1 MKRIALIW
9 SLGAGAMDA
18 ATGLLLVFAPER
30 VLELL
35 GIAAPAAES
44 RVFLSWIGVF
54 VASVGLSYVLVLRG
68 AAAAATVW
76 TFTALVRF
84 AVACFLMLQIRAGNL
99 PLAWATVALADAG
112 VAALQMIGLR
122 LGCWT
127 DRAG

>member
-9 SLGAGAMDA
+9 SLGAGVMDA

-35 GIAAPAAES
+35 GIAVPPAES

-54 VASVGLSYVLVLRG
+54 VASVGLSYVLALRG
-68 AAAAATVW
+68 GAAAATVW
-76 TFTALVRF
+76 IFTALVRL
-84 AVACFLMLQIRAGNL
+84 AVAAFLVAQIRAGTL
-99 PLAWATVALADAG
+99 PMAWATVALADAT
-112 VAALQMIGLR
+112 VACLQIIGLR

-127 DRAG
+127 DRGA